1 MARLKSR
8 TKFPP
13 GEFQVLH
20 PEAGMKQPFKGSFRE
35 AVMFEK
41 QFRQKNRSLAESLGL
56 PADEAACEV
65 YVDEY
70 NAKRC
75 ISHGWTNFVEIAE
88 APAPVSAQKK
98 TLLGRVVGVVGSG
111 KAAISAYQAMFGQQ
125 GPAPHALAEQ
135 RAAVCAT
142 CPQNDTKNGIY
153 SYFVKAAAKEILGLL
168 GALKDINVKVKEPDK
183 LGVCKAC
190 LCPMRA
196 KVFAPIDNIKQHA
209 PKDIWDQVNKSDPK
223 CWMLTEAGR

>member
-35 AVMFEK
+35 AVRFELE
-41 QFRQKNRSLAESLGL
+41 FRRKNKSLAESLGL
-56 PADEAACEV
+56 PADEESCEI

-75 ISHGWTNFVEIAE
+75 ISHGWVNFVELGE
-88 APAPVSAQKK
+88 SPVPLEAQKK

-111 KAAISAYQAMFGQQ
+111 KATISAYQAMFGQQ
-125 GPAPHALAEQ
+125 GPVPLETAEY
-135 RAAVCAT
+135 RAKVCVS
-142 CPQNDTKNGIY
+142 CPQNDTKNSLY
-153 SYFVKAAAKEILGLL
+153 AYFVKAAAKEIMGLL
-168 GALKDINVKVKEPDK
+168 GALKDINLKVKEPEK
-183 LGVCKAC
+183 LGICKAC
-190 LCPMRA
+190 LCPMQA
-196 KVFAPIDNIKQHA
+196 KVFAPIDNIRKNA
-209 PKDIWDQVNKSDPK
+209 PKDVWDQVNKEDPK
-223 CWMLTEAGR
+223 CWMLTEA